1 MTNRVLL
8 VDDDREVRDALAQSL
23 MIADID
29 AVACGSFIEAKDH
42 ISRSFDGVIV
52 TDIRMPGRDGFHLL
66 EYALG
71 IDAELP
77 VILLTGEAD
86 VPMALRAISAGAF
99 TFLEKPCA
107 PADLIKQVKQAL
119 SQRVEVLAQRRQ
131 LSAMERGDAAA
142 RMLRGTSPQSEKLR
156 QRVRAVAGTTA
167 EVLVT
172 GEPGSG
178 TPKVAEIIHLLS
190 PISKQPF
197 IKRSGGALD
206 IAGLQHAFEQSK
218 GGSLFIDEVGA
229 LPSSVQFALN
239 DALEN
244 GVETRILAGTT
255 KPLDRQ
261 VARGE
266 FAADLYYR
274 LDLMR
279 VVISPLRER
288 PEDIPVLFRHY
299 VAQACEQ
306 AALPVPE
313 ITADVLAGLMA
324 QDWPGNARSLTSA
337 AMRFALGVHEAP
349 TSQELGLVEQLA
361 SIEKSLLVTALRRHG
376 GRATAT
382 AEALKLPR
390 KTFYDKLGK
399 YRLKAEDYRD

>member
-1 MTNRVLL
+1 
-8 VDDDREVRDALAQSL
+8 
-23 MIADID
+23 
-29 AVACGSFIEAKDH
+29 
-42 ISRSFDGVIV
+42 
-52 TDIRMPGRDGFHLL
+52 
-66 EYALG
+66 
-71 IDAELP
+71 
-77 VILLTGEAD
+77 
-86 VPMALRAISAGAF
+86 MALRAISAGAF

-107 PADLIKQVKQAL
+107 PADLIEQVKQAL

-313 ITADVLAGLMA
+313 ITADVLAV
-324 QDWPGNARSLTSA
+324 SYTHLT
-337 AMRFALGVHEAP
+337 LP
-349 TSQELGLVEQLA
+349 T
-361 SIEKSLLVTALRRHG
+361 ILLV
-376 GRATAT
+376 
-382 AEALKLPR
+382 
-390 KTFYDKLGK
+390 
-399 YRLKAEDYRD
+399 